1 MAVCFLFCLPVWLVC
16 SQGISAGVGG
26 WDVGKSQKRG
36 VRGDDLQMVREIC
49 GQATGLLTVVAVAG
63 KGDIH
68 TL

>member
-36 VRGDDLQMVREIC
+36 VRRDDL
-49 GQATGLLTVVAVAG
+49 
-63 KGDIH
+63 
-68 TL
+68 